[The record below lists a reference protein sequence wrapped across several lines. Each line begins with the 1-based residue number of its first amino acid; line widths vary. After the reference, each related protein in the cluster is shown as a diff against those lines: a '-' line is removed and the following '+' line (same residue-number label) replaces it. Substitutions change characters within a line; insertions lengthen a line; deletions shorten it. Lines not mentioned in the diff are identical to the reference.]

1 MSDNEDISELWED
14 ALDRYEKL
22 APERSRRDRNLMIT
36 LTTPEA
42 LEAHLDKSE
51 KSFKLFR
58 SKHGKLTS
66 RLKACMKPFM
76 ALSSMISAAVSASG
90 FAPASTILGAVCFV
104 LKAAEGVTEV
114 YEWIEELFD
123 KLRDFTTRLDE
134 YVQGKQLSGYE
145 VGGSTLTLQT
155 SGTVMRLIDDVSL
168 ARA

>member
-1 MSDNEDISELWED
+1 
-14 ALDRYEKL
+14 
-22 APERSRRDRNLMIT
+22 
-36 LTTPEA
+36 
-42 LEAHLDKSE
+42 
-51 KSFKLFR
+51 
-58 SKHGKLTS
+58 
-66 RLKACMKPFM
+66 
-76 ALSSMISAAVSASG
+76 MISAAVSASG

-145 VGGSTLTLQT
+145 VGGSTLTLQA
-155 SGTVMRLIDDVSL
+155 SGTVLRLIDDVSL